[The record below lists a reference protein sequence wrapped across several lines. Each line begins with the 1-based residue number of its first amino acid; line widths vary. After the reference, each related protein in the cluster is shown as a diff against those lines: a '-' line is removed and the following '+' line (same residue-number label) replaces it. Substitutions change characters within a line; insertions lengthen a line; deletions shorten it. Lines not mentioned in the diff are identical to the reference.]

1 VVLANFKYR
10 LLVLE
15 TSLAQVRALLDDVL
29 HSPHQSPGSQISTG
43 RQKDANEVSS
53 HAIISP
59 PRTDMS
65 SQHNEPL
72 VADRNSR
79 TAPMS
84 LIRNMKHYILGAESE
99 LHSKDSSEDIVS
111 KGIITEELVHTLLAG

>member
-1 VVLANFKYR
+1 MILADFKYR
-10 LLVLE
+10 LLALE

-29 HSPHQSPGSQISTG
+29 HSSHQSPGSQISTG
-43 RQKDANEVSS
+43 RHKDGNEVSS
-53 HAIISP
+53 HAFLSP
-59 PRTDMS
+59 SRTD
-65 SQHNEPL
+65 SQHTEPL

-99 LHSKDSSEDIVS
+99 FHSSDSSEDIVS
-111 KGIITEELVHTLLAG
+111 KGIITEELVHALLVG